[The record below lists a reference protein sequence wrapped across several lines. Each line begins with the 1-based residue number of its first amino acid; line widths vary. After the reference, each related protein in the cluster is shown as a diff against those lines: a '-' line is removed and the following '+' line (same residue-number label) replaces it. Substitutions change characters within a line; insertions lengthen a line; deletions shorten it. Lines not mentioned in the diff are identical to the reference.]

1 MKKTVLIG
9 KPHMLVNNAGP
20 VAIGSSAGFLDMM
33 TAAMKMIHFV
43 TEDFLATKPA
53 AGAGIVNISSVV
65 GPIFGG
71 GGSWYSTAKAG
82 IAGFTKNLAVTLKAD
97 GIRVN
102 TVSPGGRKS
111 FPTLITLLFPKANVQ
126 SYSNASE
133 SRLYRQ
139 GGFCE
144 NPRP

>member
-1 MKKTVLIG
+1 LSTKELAGELGSKIHPILCDIANEDAVKEAMKKTVAIG

-53 AGAGIVNISSVV
+53 KDAAIVNISSVV

-102 TVSPGGRKS
+102 TVSPGGRK
-111 FPTLITLLFPKANVQ
+111 
-126 SYSNASE
+126 
-133 SRLYRQ
+133 
-139 GGFCE
+139 
-144 NPRP
+144 